1 MNNKKTKIIATI
13 GPSSDHPNIISRL
26 IRKGMDVARIN
37 MAHMFI
43 EKDLKS
49 IISMIRSESKKA
61 NKHIAIMMDIAG
73 PKIRVDFE
81 NTGNTKLSVTKNH
94 IYQMGFNKINDIP
107 INLDIDFKAKKN
119 ESALVKIDDGKIS
132 FKILSINNNILK
144 IKALNSGEILSN
156 KGINFP
162 NVDLEIPSITKKDK
176 SDVQLGMKYG
186 VDWFSLSFVR
196 YAKDINPIINIFKKE
211 KKFIPV
217 IAKIEKPEAIDNLAE
232 IIDKF
237 NGVLVARGDLGVEQ
251 SLAKVPV
258 LQKNIIEECTK
269 SKKPVIVATQILDS
283 MIKNPTPTRAEV
295 NDVANAVYDGVD
307 AVMLS
312 EETAAGEYPIESVS
326 IMSDIIKDVENS
338 IQVKID
344 EVNKVKDDNRIAIGH
359 SVRLITQS
367 IDVDGIVVMSESGA
381 TARIVSHFRPN
392 VTIYGMSPHEYICNR
407 MALLWGVVPVKT
419 KSFISTDDM
428 IVNAEKVLLD
438 KKFMKKGQTFVL
450 TAGIPIGVS
459 GSTNMIQIQKIKK

>member
-1 MNNKKTKIIATI
+1 MKTKKTKIIATI
-13 GPSSDHPNIISRL
+13 GPSSDHPHIISKL

-37 MAHMFI
+37 MAHMFK
-43 EKDLKS
+43 EKDLKKIVS
-49 IISMIRSESKKA
+49 IIRNEAKKA

-81 NTGNTKLSVTKNH
+81 NTGSDSLSIVKNH
-94 IYQMGFNKINDIP
+94 IYQMGYNKINDIP
-107 INLDIDFKAKKN
+107 INLDIDFKSKKN

-144 IKALNSGEILSN
+144 LKALDSGLILSN

-162 NVDLEIPSITKKDK
+162 NVNLEIPAVTKKDRA
-176 SDVQLGMKYG
+176 DVQLGMKYG
-186 VDWFSLSFVR
+186 IDWFSLSFVR

-211 KKFIPV
+211 KKFIPI
-217 IAKIEKPEAIDNLAE
+217 IAKVEKPEAIDNLDE

-258 LQKNIIEECTK
+258 LQKNIIEKCTK
-269 SKKPVIVATQILDS
+269 AKKPVIVATQILDS
-283 MIKNPTPTRAEV
+283 MVKNPSPTRAEV

-312 EETAAGEYPIESVS
+312 EETAAGDYPIESVS
-326 IMSDIIKDVENS
+326 IMSDIINDVENS
-338 IQVKID
+338 MQVKID
-344 EVNKVKDDNRIAIGH
+344 NVEKVKNDNRIAIGH

-367 IDVDGIVVMSESGA
+367 MDIDGIVVMSESGS

-392 VTIYGMSPHEYICNR
+392 VTIYGMSPHKYICNR
-407 MALLWGVVPVKT
+407 MALLWGVVPIQT

-428 IVNAEKVLLD
+428 IVNAEKLLLD

-459 GSTNMIQIQKIKK
+459 GTTNMLQIQKIQK

>member
-162 NVDLEIPSITKKDK
+162 NVDLEIPSVTKKDK
-176 SDVQLGMKYG
+176 NDVQLGMKYG

-269 SKKPVIVATQILDS
+269 AKKPVIVATQILDS

-344 EVNKVKDDNRIAIGH
+344 EVNKVKDDNRIAIGQ
-359 SVRLITQS
+359 SVCLITQS

>member
-1 MNNKKTKIIATI
+1 MKTKKTKIIATI
-13 GPSSDHPNIISRL
+13 GPSSNHPNIIGRL

-37 MAHMFI
+37 MAHTFI
-43 EKDLKS
+43 EKDLKLT
-49 IISMIRSESKKA
+49 ISMIRSESKKA
-61 NKHIAIMMDIAG
+61 NKNIAIMMDIAG
-73 PKIRVDFE
+73 PKIRVAFE
-81 NTGNTKLSVTKNH
+81 NTGDNYLSVVKNH
-94 IYQMGFNKINDIP
+94 VYQMGYNKINDIP

-144 IKALNSGEILSN
+144 LKALNSGKISSN

-162 NVDLEIPSITKKDK
+162 NVDLEIPSVTKKDK
-176 SDVQLGMKYG
+176 ADVSLGMKYG

-196 YAKDINPIINIFKKE
+196 CAKDINPIINIFKKE
-211 KKFIPV
+211 KKFIPI
-217 IAKIEKPEAIDNLAE
+217 IAKIEKPEAIDNLEE

-237 NGVLVARGDLGVEQ
+237 NGVLVARGDLGVEE

-258 LQKNIIEECTK
+258 LQKNIIDRCTK
-269 SKKPVIVATQILDS
+269 AKKPVIVATQILDS
-283 MIKNPTPTRAEV
+283 MIKNPSPTRAEV

-344 EVNKVKDDNRIAIGH
+344 GIDRVKNDNRIAIGH

-367 IDVDGIVVMSESGA
+367 MDIDGIVVMSESGA

-392 VTIYGMSPHEYICNR
+392 VTIYGMSPHAYICNR
-407 MALLWGVVPVKT
+407 MALLWGVVPVQT

-428 IVNAEKVLLD
+428 IVTAEKVLLD

-450 TAGIPIGVS
+450 TAGIPVGVS
-459 GSTNMIQIQKIKK
+459 GTTNMIQIQKIKK

>member
-1 MNNKKTKIIATI
+1 
-13 GPSSDHPNIISRL
+13 
-26 IRKGMDVARIN
+26 
-37 MAHMFI
+37 MFI

-81 NTGNTKLSVTKNH
+81 NTGNAKLSVTKNH

-162 NVDLEIPSITKKDK
+162 NVDLEIPSVTKKDK
-176 SDVQLGMKYG
+176 NDVQLGMKYG

-251 SLAKVPV
+251 SLAKVPG
-258 LQKNIIEECTK
+258 LQKNIIEQCTK
-269 SKKPVIVATQILDS
+269 SKKPVIVATQI
-283 MIKNPTPTRAEV
+283 
-295 NDVANAVYDGVD
+295 
-307 AVMLS
+307 
-312 EETAAGEYPIESVS
+312 
-326 IMSDIIKDVENS
+326 
-338 IQVKID
+338 
-344 EVNKVKDDNRIAIGH
+344 
-359 SVRLITQS
+359 
-367 IDVDGIVVMSESGA
+367 
-381 TARIVSHFRPN
+381 
-392 VTIYGMSPHEYICNR
+392 
-407 MALLWGVVPVKT
+407 
-419 KSFISTDDM
+419 
-428 IVNAEKVLLD
+428 
-438 KKFMKKGQTFVL
+438 
-450 TAGIPIGVS
+450 
-459 GSTNMIQIQKIKK
+459 

>member
-162 NVDLEIPSITKKDK
+162 NVDLEIPSVTKKDK
-176 SDVQLGMKYG
+176 NDVQLGMKYG

-217 IAKIEKPEAIDNLAE
+217 IAKIEKPEAIDNLTE

-338 IQVKID
+338 IQVKIN